1 MKPPIARQGRWVP
14 LLIFAVVLAVAV
26 VALSTV
32 ALGETAETTALSPT
46 QTTVFTVSATDLG
59 EYADDPPSIKSPAA
73 ILVHVDSGKVL
84 YERHADKQLRMASTT
99 KIMTAILILEN
110 MDLSTPV
117 TVSAKAAQTV
127 EPKTWLREGD
137 VLTVEQLL
145 YALTVRSANSAAV
158 ALAEAC
164 SGSVDRFADLMN
176 QKAAELGMNDT
187 HFVNPNGLDADGH
200 YSTAA
205 DMALVAR
212 YAMKNEKFRELVST
226 ETYSVELP
234 GRSEPIVFK
243 NTNKLLG
250 EVSWVTG
257 IKTGLTPKA
266 EQCFVGS
273 ASKNGISVISV
284 ILGQP
289 ASSVCWDESEALLR
303 YGLGQYKHVTLM
315 EQGVTVAETTI
326 PYQLDGTLKLVTAGA
341 LEMDVYKDDEVTA
354 SVSVDKPVVLPVQ
367 AGDVY
372 GSVDLTV
379 DGKTVESVELV
390 ADRSMEK
397 TTLGSKLGYYWGRL
411 GRWLGGN

>member
-14 LLIFAVVLAVAV
+14 LLIFVVVLLVV
-26 VALSTV
+26 VAALGAV
-32 ALGETAETTALSPT
+32 ALGETAEATAPSFT

-59 EYADDPPSIKSPAA
+59 EFAADAPSIESPAA
-73 ILVHVDSGKVL
+73 ILVHADSGKVL
-84 YERHADKQLRMASTT
+84 YERQAEKQMRMASTT

-110 MDLSTPV
+110 MDPSTPV

-145 YALTVRSANSAAV
+145 YALMVRSANSAAV

-164 SGSVDRFADLMN
+164 SGSVEEFADLMN
-176 QKAAELGMNDT
+176 QKAAELGMADT

-200 YSTAA
+200 YSTAV

-250 EVSWVTG
+250 QVSWVTG

-289 ASSVCWDESEALLR
+289 SSSTCWSESEALLR
-303 YGLGQYKHVTLM
+303 YGLAQYKHVTLM
-315 EQGVTVAETTI
+315 DEGVTVAETTV
-326 PYQLDGTLKLVTAGA
+326 PYQLDGGLRLVTESAV
-341 LEMDVYKDDEVTA
+341 EMDLYKDDEVTA
-354 SVSVDKPVVLPVQ
+354 SVSIDKPAVLPIK

-372 GSVDLTV
+372 GSVDLELDGETVKTV
-379 DGKTVESVELV
+379 DLV
-390 ADRSMEK
+390 ANRSIEK
-397 TTLGSKLGYYWGRL
+397 TTLGSKLGYYWDRL
-411 GRWLGGN
+411 ARWLGGD